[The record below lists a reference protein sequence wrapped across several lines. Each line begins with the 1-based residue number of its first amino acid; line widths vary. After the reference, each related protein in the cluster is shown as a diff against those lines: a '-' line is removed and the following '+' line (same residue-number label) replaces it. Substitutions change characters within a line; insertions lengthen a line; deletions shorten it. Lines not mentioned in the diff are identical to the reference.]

1 MEENKKMIELQEVSV
16 HYPRGVE
23 DALKK
28 ISLGVGKGEFVFIVG
43 SSGSGKSTL
52 IKTLLGEVEA
62 KSGKVSVA
70 AKDLRRLKRKELP
83 FYRRK
88 IGVVF
93 QEFRLLEDRNIFENV
108 ALSQRVVGVHPKR
121 IRKNVM
127 EMLRIVGLEQ
137 KAKAFPKELSGG
149 EQQRVAIARA
159 MVNRPELLL
168 ADEPT
173 GNLDPKNSWE
183 IMELLE
189 QVNRLGTTIV
199 VVTHNNEIVNKMKKR
214 VISLQKGMVTS
225 DELQGGYV
233 Q

>member
-1 MEENKKMIELQEVSV
+1 MEEKKNMIELQEVSV
-16 HYPRGVE
+16 HYSRGVE

-28 ISLGVGKGEFVFIVG
+28 ITLSVGKGEFVFIVG

-52 IKTLLGEVEA
+52 IKTLLGEVGV

-93 QEFRLLEDRNIFENV
+93 QEFRLLDDRNIFENV
-108 ALSQRVVGVHPKR
+108 VLSQRVIGVHPKR

-127 EMLRIVGLEQ
+127 EMLRIVGLEH

-173 GNLDPKNSWE
+173 GNLDPKNS
-183 IMELLE
+183 
-189 QVNRLGTTIV
+189 
-199 VVTHNNEIVNKMKKR
+199 
-214 VISLQKGMVTS
+214 
-225 DELQGGYV
+225 
-233 Q
+233 

>member
-16 HYPRGVE
+16 HYPKGVE

-28 ISLGVGKGEFVFIVG
+28 LSLSVGKGEFVFIVG

-62 KSGKVSVA
+62 KSGKVFVA